1 LFEASWSD
9 QTIIKAKR
17 GGGGERIGWPKK
29 LVYELRGEVK

>member
-17 GGGGERIGWPKK
+17 GGGERIGWPKK
-29 LVYELRGEVK
+29 LVYGLGGEVK